1 MTWPLPTYDEGP
13 ESRSRGRKMA
23 KRKTTVTLPAAA
35 GTGSARV
42 VLDGDTIVCRRV
54 EEPAAEV
61 GPPLTLRT
69 MPNPLD
75 EARRRGRITQEQ
87 FAAAERFRR
96 LHAATVAPGLRAGS
110 LVPRI
115 TQTQRRVQGAPTS
128 PTKRWH
134 LACEALKDGSSAL
147 TVQLVTLV
155 VIQELPASR
164 AAELLGIQPRRGIDM
179 LRRALDLLAAHYE
192 LSEA

>member
-13 ESRSRGRKMA
+13 DSRPRGRKMA
-23 KRKTTVTLPAAA
+23 KRKTAVTLPAAA

-42 VLDGDTIVCRRV
+42 VLDGDTIVCRRL
-54 EEPAAEV
+54 EEAAAEV
-61 GPPLTLRT
+61 GRPLTLRT

-75 EARRRGRITQEQ
+75 EARRRGRITPEQ

-96 LHAATVAPGLRAGS
+96 LHVATVAPGLRAGS

-115 TQTQRRVQGAPTS
+115 TQAQRRVQDPTS

-192 LSEA
+192 LSDA